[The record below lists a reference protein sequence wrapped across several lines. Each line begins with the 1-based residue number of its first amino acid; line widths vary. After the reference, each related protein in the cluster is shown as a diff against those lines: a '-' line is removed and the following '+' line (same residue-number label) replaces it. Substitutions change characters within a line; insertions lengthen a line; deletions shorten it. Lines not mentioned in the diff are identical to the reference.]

1 MTVAPMD
8 ISREKRTELLA
19 IADTDAVQ
27 RLAERALSNTSVS
40 ETLVVTKKPETGLV
54 MMQVREPV
62 CKERF
67 YLGEIAATRAEVLV
81 GNEKGWAIR
90 LGTDKAAVLG
100 AAILDAICEIVQDDL
115 LELQKDVRA
124 LCVETARIESISAVH
139 EWNEISPTIV
149 NFEELD

>member
-8 ISREKRTELLA
+8 ISREQRTELLA
-19 IADTDAVQ
+19 SADPDSIQ
-27 RLAERALSNTSVS
+27 RLAETALSYTFVS
-40 ETLVVTKKPETGLV
+40 ESLVVTKKPETGLV

-81 GNEKGWAIR
+81 NNEKGWAIR
-90 LGTDKAAVLG
+90 LGTDKATVLG
-100 AAILDAICEIVQDDL
+100 AAILDAICEISHEEL
-115 LELQKDVRA
+115 SELQTDVLI
-124 LCVETARIESISAVH
+124 LCIETARVEAISAIH

>member
-8 ISREKRTELLA
+8 ISREQRTELLA
-19 IADTDAVQ
+19 SANTDAVQ
-27 RLAERALSNTSVS
+27 RLAETALSYTFVS
-40 ETLVVTKKPETGLV
+40 ESLVVTKKPETGLV

-81 GNEKGWAIR
+81 GNENGWAIR

-100 AAILDAICEIVQDDL
+100 AAILDAI
-115 LELQKDVRA
+115 
-124 LCVETARIESISAVH
+124 
-139 EWNEISPTIV
+139 
-149 NFEELD
+149 